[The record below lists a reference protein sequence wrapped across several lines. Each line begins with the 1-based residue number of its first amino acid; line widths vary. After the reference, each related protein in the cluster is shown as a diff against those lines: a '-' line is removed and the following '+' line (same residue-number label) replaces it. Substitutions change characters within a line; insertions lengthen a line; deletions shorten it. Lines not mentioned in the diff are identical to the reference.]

1 MASGGYKWPVEATSG
16 QRGLLVA
23 SGGYKWAIGAH
34 LNVDDG
40 WWRLFQTSVQYF
52 KLECAVITM
61 TGTSMTSRSPCT
73 LPP

>member
-34 LNVDDG
+34 FNVDDG
-40 WWRLFQTSVQYF
+40 WWMLFQTSVQYF
-52 KLECAVITM
+52 
-61 TGTSMTSRSPCT
+61 
-73 LPP
+73 